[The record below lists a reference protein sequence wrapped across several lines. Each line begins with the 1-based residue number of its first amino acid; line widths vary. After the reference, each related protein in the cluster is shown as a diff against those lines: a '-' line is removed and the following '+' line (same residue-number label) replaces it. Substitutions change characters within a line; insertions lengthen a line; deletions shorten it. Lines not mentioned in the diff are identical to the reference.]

1 MCSIIGGVKLFN
13 HETNQK
19 NRINLLTEK
28 INKME
33 TIISSQNEYFEERFN
48 QTTNYFEYQI
58 DYRENG
64 FNYLAI
70 GNSLTLIKSW
80 GHGIC
85 STRND
90 NDYFNLLVID
100 LKNNNNDVVAYPINF
115 SLWEQNV
122 DRKKTLKLLDVYLS
136 KYLDLITIQLGE
148 NIRNTQG
155 YHNDLKEL
163 IEYVRSKAPKAKIV
177 LIGDWWSIDRNNI
190 RKNVAKETGVL
201 FVDTS
206 RLINDIEYQ
215 SKEGTVCEG
224 VNGSRQ
230 VVSKIAETHPGDKGM
245 MAIYQG
251 ILKVL

>member
-1 MCSIIGGVKLFN
+1 
-13 HETNQK
+13 
-19 NRINLLTEK
+19 
-28 INKME
+28 ME